1 MTAVEDYLA
10 LRINGGPRN
19 GKRLLSRVL
28 KLFLSPF
35 YRNNDYATRL
45 KTKLEGLCS
54 NKAEIYSRIHFYF
67 YVTHTQVRNII
78 TYIKQINEQ
87 PYWLRPLTD
96 AYFYG
101 FTQFIDKQLERI
113 NNIILKIEC
122 QQLQQHIDEK
132 IQHLLNLERI
142 QQHIQQQHNEQQLQA
157 NSEQIGQHIQ
167 QQHIEQQQLHK
178 EQILLPPPLIL
189 PPLAQILF
197 GTEPPKEQYELS
209 QPEEAKY
216 NETELLQSPKKQYEL
231 SQPEQAKY
239 NETELEQ
246 PPKEQYE
253 SEQPEQAKCNETE
266 LEQPATKSEQNI
278 AEPPKKKRKV
288 FSMPQMN
295 MDYFWEQEELLQQQL
310 HEK

>member
-54 NKAEIYSRIHFYF
+54 NKDEIYSRIHFYF

-101 FTQFIDKQLERI
+101 FTQFIDKQLERM

-142 QQHIQQQHNEQQLQA
+142 QQHINEQQLQA
-157 NSEQIGQHIQ
+157 NSEQIGQ
-167 QQHIEQQQLHK
+167 EQQQLDK
-178 EQILLPPPLIL
+178 EQILLPPPLVL
-189 PPLAQILF
+189 PPLAQLF
-197 GTEPPKEQYELS
+197 
-209 QPEEAKY
+209 
-216 NETELLQSPKKQYEL
+216 ETKL

-239 NETELEQ
+239 DKTELS
-246 PPKEQYE
+246 PPKEQY
-253 SEQPEQAKCNETE
+253 E
-266 LEQPATKSEQNI
+266 LEQPATKLEQNI